1 MNIVLNKYLLAIVW
15 MIFALNASAQTT
27 DRDYLR
33 LGNRC
38 YREGLYSKAETYY
51 LKALDKHPTLEAYYN
66 AGNALVMQGQDSTAF
81 EMYRKAA
88 DMPTGNK
95 MKKAQIYH
103 NMGNLMYDNGCAL
116 MKSGKDA
123 GKSIRQAVEFYKSS
137 LRCNPSDNET
147 RYNLAKA
154 LYLLKNG
161 SSGGGDGEGEDEE
174 NKEEQQE
181 QKQEKQQPEQNE
193 NQENEQ
199 QEDKPQEE
207 DKNNISDEAAEQLLN
222 SAQQDEKNVQRK
234 INQNPNNKMRSL
246 EKDW

>member
-1 MNIVLNKYLLAIVW
+1 MNSGINRYVLAIVW
-15 MIFALNASAQTT
+15 IMLAFYTSAQTT

-51 LKALDKHPTLEAYYN
+51 LKAIDKNPTLEAYYN

-81 EMYRKAA
+81 EMYKNAA

-103 NMGNLMYDNGCAL
+103 NMGNLMYANGCAL
-116 MKSGKDA
+116 IKSGKDA
-123 GKSIRQAVEFYKSS
+123 GDAIRQAVEFYKSS
-137 LRCNPSDNET
+137 LRCNPADNET

-161 SSGGGDGEGEDEE
+161 ASGGGGEDDKEQE
-174 NKEEQQE
+174 QNKEEQE
-181 QKQEKQQPEQNE
+181 QKQQGQNDQKEEQ
-193 NQENEQ
+193 Q
-199 QEDKPQEE
+199 QEDKQQEE
-207 DKNNISDEAAEQLLN
+207 DKNHISDEAAEQLLN

-234 INQNPNNKMRSL
+234 INQNQNNKMRSL
-246 EKDW
+246 DKDW

>member
-1 MNIVLNKYLLAIVW
+1 MKIMINRYLLVVVW
-15 MIFALNASAQTT
+15 AMIACSSLAQTT

-33 LGNRC
+33 LGNRY

-51 LKALDKHPTLEAYYN
+51 LKAIDKKPTLEAYYN

-81 EMYRKAA
+81 EMYKNAA
-88 DMPTGNK
+88 GMSTGNK

-103 NMGNLMYDNGCAL
+103 NMGNLMYANGCAL

-123 GKSIRQAVEFYKSS
+123 GSALRQAVDFYKSS

-161 SSGGGDGEGEDEE
+161 SSGGGGGDDENE
-174 NKEEQQE
+174 QNQNKEEQ
-181 QKQEKQQPEQNE
+181 EKNQPQQEQNE
-193 NQENEQ
+193 NK
-199 QEDKPQEE
+199 EDKQQE

-234 INQNPNNKMRSL
+234 INQNPNNKRRSL
-246 EKDW
+246 DKDW